1 MENKFT
7 PRDGSAISLW
17 QAYNIQSRANATV
30 SEKESCDVLIIGAG
44 ITGVTTA
51 LMLQS
56 RGKKCVLV
64 EANHV
69 GFGTTGGTSAHL
81 NTFFDATYPGV
92 EKDFGKESAKL
103 LAQAGKDTFSII
115 KDFINSLAIDCD
127 YAEKPGILYAEDEA
141 QAQQLQQIKE
151 SSIEAGVEVCDTSDN
166 KIPVDFTAA
175 LKFVAQGQFHPLRYL
190 EGLVKEFL
198 RLGGVLYE
206 NSRVV
211 KIESDDDI
219 HLVHIQDRSLIKAR
233 NVVYATHVPPGFNLF
248 NFRCAAYRSYVIAV
262 KLKEENYPEELIYD
276 MQEPYHYIRTHNVD
290 GQSLLLIGGEDHKTG
305 QGNEEESLRRLTDY
319 ASAYFDIS
327 EVVHGWSS
335 QYYVPV
341 DGLPYIGA
349 YPGHKN
355 TYLATGFN
363 GNGMIFGTLAGQ
375 VISDQIL
382 RKENPYSQLFDPSRI
397 KPIAGF
403 KEWVKENADVA
414 VHFVKDRLNVEGLES
429 LQQIPADSGQVV
441 ELDGEKL
448 AVYKSK
454 DGKIH
459 ALSPVCSHAGCI
471 VKWNPLEKS
480 WDCPCHGGR
489 YDPLGNVL
497 TGPPRKPLEEVSPPS
512 K

>member
-1 MENKFT
+1 MENKLT

-17 QAYNIQSRANATV
+17 QAYNIQSRANATI

-51 LMLQS
+51 LILQ
-56 RGKKCVLV
+56 RQGKQCVLV

-81 NTFFDATYPGV
+81 NTFFDATYPQV
-92 EKDFGKESAKL
+92 DQDFGKESSKL
-103 LAQAGKDTFSII
+103 LAQAGKDAFSII
-115 KDFINSLAIDCD
+115 KNFINSSAIDCD
-127 YAEKPGILYAEDEA
+127 YIEKPGILYAENKN
-141 QAQQLQQIKE
+141 QAEQLQQIKE
-151 SSIEAGVEVCDTSDN
+151 SALEAGVEVSETRDN

-175 LKFVAQGQFHPLRYL
+175 ITFEAQGQFHPLKYL
-190 EGLVKEFL
+190 EGLIKEFL

-211 KIESDDDI
+211 KIDSDDAI
-219 HLVHIQDRSLIKAR
+219 QTVHIQDQSLIKAKD
-233 NVVYATHVPPGFNLF
+233 VVYATHVPPGFNLF

-262 KLKEENYPEELIYD
+262 KLKEGNYPEELIYD
-276 MQEPYHYIRTHNVD
+276 MQEPYHYIRSHNVA
-290 GQSLLLIGGEDHKTG
+290 GQNLLLIGGEDHKSG
-305 QGNEEESLRRLTDY
+305 QGNEEESLKRLIDY
-319 ASAYFDIS
+319 ASACFDVS
-327 EVVHGWSS
+327 EVVHSWSS

-448 AVYKSK
+448 AVYKDK
-454 DGKIH
+454 NGEIH
-459 ALSPVCSHAGCI
+459 ALSPVCTHAGCI
-471 VKWNPLEKS
+471 VKWNALEKS

-489 YDPLGNVL
+489 YDALGKVL
-497 TGPPRKPLEEVSPPS
+497 TGPPRKPLEEVSPSS